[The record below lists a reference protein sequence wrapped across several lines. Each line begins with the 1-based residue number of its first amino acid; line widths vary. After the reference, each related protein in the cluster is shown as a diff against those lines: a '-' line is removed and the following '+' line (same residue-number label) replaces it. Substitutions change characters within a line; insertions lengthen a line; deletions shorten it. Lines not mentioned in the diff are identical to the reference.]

1 MHRERWLLLDAD
13 DTLWENNIY
22 FERAIEQFVGYVDH
36 PTLTPSEVRT
46 ALDEVEARNIKLR
59 GYGTDNFARNLVE
72 TFELLRRKRA
82 SDRER
87 GHLHGLTD
95 QIRNCPMELIQDV
108 PETVAQ
114 LAQRYR
120 LGLVTKGDEQEQRS
134 KLDRSRLRRHFDFVR
149 FAPEKDTACYREVIR
164 KIEADPAS
172 TWMVGNSPKSDIN
185 PALEAG
191 LGAVL
196 IPNGNTW
203 SLEMQ
208 AVPDSHA
215 RFRRLGRFA
224 DLLSVF

>member
-13 DTLWENNIY
+13 DTLWENNVY
-22 FERAIEQFVGYVDH
+22 FEQAIEQFVGYVDH
-36 PTLTPSEVRT
+36 PTLTSGEVRA

-82 SDRER
+82 SDAER
-87 GHLHGLTD
+87 RHLCGLTD
-95 QIRNCPMELIQDV
+95 RIRNCPIELIEDV
-108 PETVAQ
+108 SETLDQ
-114 LAQRYR
+114 LARRYR

-134 KLDRSRLRRHFDFVR
+134 KLDRSGLRRHFDFVR
-149 FAPEKDTACYREVIR
+149 FAPEKDAACYRDVIR
-164 KIEADPAS
+164 ETGADPAS

-208 AVPDSHA
+208 ALPERHA
-215 RFRRLGRFA
+215 RFRTLDRFA